1 MSGRIQGLVKKRVEV
16 IHLYPMRIRKID
28 WVNIMVSTE
37 EMKRR
42 LEEKRRRVAV
52 ESTPS
57 TEKVEAPAKYCPKCG
72 REYGSDAN
80 FCEECGAKLEEKRIE
95 EEELAAPR
103 KYGDVIVVS
112 SNHVPGYR
120 AVETLGFVYGLTV
133 RSRGIGGQVGAGLRS
148 LVGGEI
154 KEYVTM
160 MEHARQEAI
169 DRMIEH
175 AKELGAN
182 AIISARF
189 DSDSIS
195 NVMQEI
201 LAYGTAVIIEKE

>member
-1 MSGRIQGLVKKRVEV
+1 
-16 IHLYPMRIRKID
+16 
-28 WVNIMVSTE
+28 MVSTE

-42 LEEKRRRVAV
+42 LEEKRKKGVV
-52 ESTPS
+52 EPPTPPREGVS
-57 TEKVEAPAKYCPKCG
+57 SPVKYCPNCN
-72 REYGSDAN
+72 REYGPEAN
-80 FCEECGAKLEEKRIE
+80 FCEECGTKLEEKTLKE
-95 EEELAAPR
+95 EPAAPG
-103 KYGDVIVVS
+103 KYEDVIVVS

-120 AVETLGFVYGLTV
+120 AVETIGFVYGLTV
-133 RSRGIGGQVGAGLRS
+133 RSRGLGGQVGAGLRS

-175 AKELGAN
+175 ARELGAN